1 MIRDSQRFQP
11 FSDQPIRLVGDA
23 GEWLAPF
30 ELDLDEATLTG
41 IYHDLVAARRLDER
55 LSRLQRRGEV
65 SFVAPAS
72 GHEAAHVAIARSVI
86 ARRDWLFPYYRDT
99 GLVQALGVPAVEIF
113 GQMMSTQADPHRGR
127 QMPAHPGSKELN
139 VFTVASPIASH
150 IAPAVGTALSMKLQG
165 KSDVVVTS
173 FGDGATSEGDFH
185 AAINFAG
192 AQGAPIVFVCE
203 NNRYAISVEFT
214 KQTGSETVAAK
225 AHAYGMPGYHVD
237 GMDVL
242 ACLYVMR
249 EVVERAREGV
259 GPALVEMMLYR
270 FGPHSSADDDSR
282 YRPAEEVAAWKARD
296 PLIRMRRFLERRGL
310 WDDDRETAL
319 IETIDAELS
328 EAAEAAEA
336 AGKVPTSWMFDDVF
350 AERTPHLEAQSAEIE

>member
-11 FSDQPIRLVGDA
+11 FTDQPIRLVGDA

-30 ELDLDEATLTG
+30 EMDLDDTDLIG
-41 IYHDLVAARRLDER
+41 IYRDLVAARRLDER
-55 LSRLQRRGEV
+55 LGLLQRMGKI
-65 SFVAPAS
+65 SFVAPAA
-72 GHEAAHVAIARSVI
+72 GHEAAHVAMARSVI
-86 ARRDWLFPYYRDT
+86 PGRDWLFPYYRDS
-99 GLVQALGVPAVEIF
+99 GMVLALGVPAVEIF
-113 GQMMSTQADPHRGR
+113 GQMMATRADPHRGR
-127 QMPAHPGSKELN
+127 QMPAHPGSRELN

-150 IAPAVGTALSMKLQG
+150 IAPAVGAALSMKLQG
-165 KSDVVVTS
+165 RSDVVVTS

-214 KQTGSETVAAK
+214 RQTGSENVAAK

-259 GPALVEMMLYR
+259 GPALVEMLLYR
-270 FGPHSSADDDSR
+270 YGPHSSADDDSR
-282 YRPAEEVAAWKARD
+282 YRPAEEVALWKARD
-296 PLIRMRRFLERRGL
+296 PLLRMRRFLERRGL
-310 WDDDRETAL
+310 WNDERETRL
-319 IETIDAELS
+319 IETVDAELS
-328 EAAEAAEA
+328 EAAKIAEA
-336 AGKVPTSWMFDDVF
+336 AGKVPTEWMFDDVF
-350 AERTPHLEAQSAEIE
+350 AERTHHLEAQSAEID